1 VPVAFEDAVVERA
14 ERIVQLLKDSLNI
27 CTSKLNFSH
36 GIWSKVYIDI
46 TPYSIMDILS
56 WIWPP

>member
-14 ERIVQLLKDSLNI
+14 ERIVQLLKNNLNI
-27 CTSKLNFSH
+27 CTSKPNPSH
-36 GIWSKVYIDI
+36 GIWGKVYIDI